1 MEVITPAVMLRPAL
15 SGSWP
20 SLETTDSLF
29 ECRDPQEPLVL
40 DESRLPPPSYRL
52 SALVS
57 RLRLKKPPLL
67 ADDCLVV
74 LSFWSAWG
82 IVVEA
87 EERQSAACVQCIQLV
102 PPRMGKSTS

>member
-1 MEVITPAVMLRPAL
+1 MTPAVMLRPKV

-20 SLETTDSLF
+20 SLEATDSLF
-29 ECRDPQEPLVL
+29 EWRDPQEPLVWE
-40 DESRLPPPSYRL
+40 ESRLPPPSYRL

-74 LSFWSAWG
+74 FSF
-82 IVVEA
+82 
-87 EERQSAACVQCIQLV
+87 
-102 PPRMGKSTS
+102 